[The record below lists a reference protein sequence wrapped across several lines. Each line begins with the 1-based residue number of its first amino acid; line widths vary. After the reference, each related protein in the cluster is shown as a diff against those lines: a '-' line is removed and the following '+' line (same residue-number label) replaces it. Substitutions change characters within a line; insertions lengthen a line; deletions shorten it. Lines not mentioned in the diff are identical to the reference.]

1 MDPKERYEQERLD
14 SKQQRYL
21 QIIEAAEAVF
31 IKKGIEKT
39 TMQQIAAEANI
50 GIATVFRY
58 FPQKQKLITAIATK
72 KAENTLDMFQIIAEK
87 PITCLEKL
95 EQLFDYF
102 ISQIEV
108 NNESIKFLED
118 FESYAAHFTEPL
130 EGTEQ
135 LNEMYLSVAQV
146 FSKIIGEGLQD
157 GSIRQDIDID
167 ETLTTVINAFGNFAR
182 KLALQSNIPYFIS
195 KVKPT
200 HQLTI
205 LKKILIDYLKV

>member
-14 SKQQRYL
+14 SKQQRYM
-21 QIIEAAEAVF
+21 QIIEVAQAVF
-31 IKKGIEKT
+31 IRKGIEKT

-58 FPQKQKLITAIATK
+58 FPQKQKLITAVATK
-72 KAENTLDMFQIIAEK
+72 KTENTLDLFQNIAAM

-102 ISQIEV
+102 ISHIDL

-118 FESYAAHFTEPL
+118 FESYAAHIAEPL
-130 EGTEQ
+130 DGAEQ
-135 LNEMYLSVAQV
+135 LNEMHHNVAQV
-146 FSKIIGEGLQD
+146 FFQIIEEGIKD
-157 GSIRQDIDID
+157 GSIRQDVDVY
-167 ETLTTVINAFGNFAR
+167 ETLTTLINAFGNFAR
-182 KLALQSNIPYFIS
+182 KLTLQSNIPYYIS

-200 HQLTI
+200 QQLTI
-205 LKKILIDYLKV
+205 IKKIFLDYLKP